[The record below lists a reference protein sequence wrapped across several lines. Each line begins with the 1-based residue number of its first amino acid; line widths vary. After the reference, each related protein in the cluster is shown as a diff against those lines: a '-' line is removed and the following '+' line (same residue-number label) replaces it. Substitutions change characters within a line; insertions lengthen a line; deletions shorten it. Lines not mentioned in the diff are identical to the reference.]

1 MPKVLLTEA
10 KRQEEHIYKS
20 LERAFAL
27 LGITQTEAG
36 RAIGI
41 TQSGFSQA
49 FNGHTLGVDQMCE
62 LLELTGLTICIGSK

>member
-1 MPKVLLTEA
+1 MPKVCLTEA
-10 KRQEEHIYKS
+10 KRLEEQIYKS

-49 FNGHTLGVDQMCE
+49 FNGRTLGVEQLCE
-62 LLELTGLTICIGSK
+62 LCELMGLTVCIVSK